1 MSFAYERTV
10 PIRPTFFSKGTL
22 GSFMPV
28 PFQDILGKD
37 WLFLFTRKRNGGER
51 MKGALEGIRVVD
63 LTRVLAGPYAT
74 MILGDL
80 GADVI
85 KVEAPGGSDDTR
97 FWGPPFQNGM
107 SAYYAAVNRN
117 KRNITINLKE
127 EKGKETIR
135 RLVKTADVF
144 IHNFKTGTME
154 RLGLGYDELSP
165 INPKLIYCSIT
176 GFGETGP
183 YHHLAGYDYIIQA
196 MSGWMSING
205 TEQSGPLKVGVA
217 VTDIFTGLYAAIAV
231 QAALIARE
239 KTGRGQ
245 KIDLSLFDCAISTL
259 VNVASNYFMS
269 GEVPKPLGN
278 DHPNIVPY
286 STYEASDG
294 LFVVAVGNDRQFQAL
309 CELLEDQTIGAD
321 ERFRTNAS
329 RVAHRH
335 ELNDRLNKELKK
347 KTRAEWQQLFEQK
360 GIPCG
365 PVYTIHEA
373 FQHPQTLARDMI
385 VNMEH
390 PHVGTLK
397 LVGSPLKFSETAVS
411 YRLSPPLAGEHNDHI
426 LT

>member
-1 MSFAYERTV
+1 MREGLA
-10 PIRPTFFSKGTL
+10 
-22 GSFMPV
+22 
-28 PFQDILGKD
+28 
-37 WLFLFTRKRNGGER
+37 FLLQKYGGEQ
-51 MKGALEGIRVVD
+51 MAGALDGIQVID

-85 KVEAPGGSDDTR
+85 KIEAPGGSDDTR

-117 KRNITINLKE
+117 KRSITVNLKE
-127 EKGKETIR
+127 ESGKETIR
-135 RLVKTADVF
+135 QLVKTADVI

-154 RLGLGYDELSP
+154 RLGLGYDDLSA

-183 YHHLAGYDYIIQA
+183 YRHLAGYDYIIQA

-239 KTGRGQ
+239 KTGSGQ
-245 KIDLSLFDCAISTL
+245 KIDLSLFDCAISAL
-259 VNVASNYFMS
+259 VNVASNYLIS

-309 CELLEDQTIGAD
+309 CELLEDQTIGGD
-321 ERFRTNAS
+321 ERFQTNAG

-335 ELNDRLNKELKK
+335 ELNQRLNDELKK
-347 KTRAEWQQLFEQK
+347 KSRAEWQRLFEQK

-365 PVYTIHEA
+365 PVHTLDQV
-373 FQHPQTLARDMI
+373 FQHPQTLARNMI
-385 VNMEH
+385 IRMDH
-390 PHVGTLK
+390 PDVGELNLVGT
-397 LVGSPLKFSETAVS
+397 PLKFSHTPVT
-411 YRLSPPLAGEHNDHI
+411 YRLAPPLAGEHNHLFIKGGSKHDE
-426 LT
+426 L

>member
-1 MSFAYERTV
+1 
-10 PIRPTFFSKGTL
+10 
-22 GSFMPV
+22 
-28 PFQDILGKD
+28 
-37 WLFLFTRKRNGGER
+37 

-335 ELNDRLNKELKK
+335 ELNGRLNKELKK

-385 VNMEH
+385 VNMKH

>member
-1 MSFAYERTV
+1 
-10 PIRPTFFSKGTL
+10 
-22 GSFMPV
+22 
-28 PFQDILGKD
+28 
-37 WLFLFTRKRNGGER
+37 
-51 MKGALEGIRVVD
+51 
-63 LTRVLAGPYAT
+63 

-80 GADVI
+80 GADVMKI
-85 KVEAPGGSDDTR
+85 EAPGGSDDTR

-117 KRNITINLKE
+117 KRSMTVNLKE
-127 EKGKETIR
+127 ESGKETIR
-135 RLVKTADVF
+135 QLVKTADVI

-154 RLGLGYDELSP
+154 RLGLGYDDLSA

-183 YHHLAGYDYIIQA
+183 YRHLAGYDYIIQA

-239 KTGRGQ
+239 KTGSGQ
-245 KIDLSLFDCAISTL
+245 KIDLSLFDCAISAL
-259 VNVASNYFMS
+259 VNVASNYLIS

-321 ERFRTNAS
+321 ERFQTNAG
-329 RVAHRH
+329 RVTYRH
-335 ELNDRLNKELKK
+335 ELNQRLNDELKK
-347 KTRAEWQQLFEQK
+347 EIACRMA
-360 GIPCG
+360 
-365 PVYTIHEA
+365 TI
-373 FQHPQTLARDMI
+373 I
-385 VNMEH
+385 
-390 PHVGTLK
+390 
-397 LVGSPLKFSETAVS
+397 
-411 YRLSPPLAGEHNDHI
+411 
-426 LT
+426 